1 MDKLISLTKNH
12 LASLR
17 RKVSDLMIVPF
28 LFVLVISWKAP
39 MTSGKHTHT
48 KYKCWYIYMHN
59 NRESTKILTYEQII
73 PVVSSQNLSKVFK
86 SERG

>member
-17 RKVSDLMIVPF
+17 RKVTDLMIVPF

-48 KYKCWYIYMHN
+48 KNISVGTSIC
-59 NRESTKILTYEQII
+59 TII
-73 PVVSSQNLSKVFK
+73 EKALKY
-86 SERG
+86 

>member
-17 RKVSDLMIVPF
+17 RKVIDLMIVPF

-39 MTSGKHTHT
+39 MTSGKHIHG
-48 KYKCWYIYMHN
+48 KYEC
-59 NRESTKILTYEQII
+59 
-73 PVVSSQNLSKVFK
+73 
-86 SERG
+86 